1 MRVLV
6 LAGFLGSGKTTVA
19 LQIARAAQAAGQR
32 VALIV
37 NERGEAGVDN
47 QLVARLGFDVREL
60 LGGCICCSLV
70 AELAPAL
77 EALAATTRPDLVI
90 VEPSGIAEPAQIRAA
105 LRFARVPGLDMRSVS
120 VVDAQRIGE
129 LMEVVTPLLTKQ
141 MAHADLAVVCKADI
155 ASTPQTEAACR
166 IVGEHA
172 PQTDP
177 YVIDAREPLDGALR
191 MALLGR
197 CTRW

>member
-19 LQIARAAQAAGQR
+19 LQVARAARAAGLR

-47 QLVARLGFDVREL
+47 QLAAALGFDVREL
-60 LGGCICCSLV
+60 LGGCICCTLV

-77 EALAATTRPDLVI
+77 ESLAATRRPDLVI

-105 LRFARVPGLDMRSVS
+105 LRFARVPGMELLSATI
-120 VVDAQRIGE
+120 VDAQRIAE
-129 LMEVVTPLLTKQ
+129 LMEVLSPLLAKQ
-141 MAHADLAVVCKADI
+141 LANADLAIVCKADI
-155 ASTPQTEAACR
+155 ASAAEAEAARR
-166 IVGEHA
+166 IAGEHA
-172 PQTDP
+172 AASAT
-177 YVIDAREPLDGALR
+177 YVIDARKPLEADLR
-191 MALLGR
+191 TALLGR
-197 CTRW
+197 

>member
-19 LQIARAAQAAGQR
+19 LQVARAAQAAGQR

-77 EALAATTRPDLVI
+77 EALAATTRPDLAI

-155 ASTPQTEAACR
+155 ASAQETAAARR
-166 IVGEHA
+166 IVRECSPA
-172 PQTDP
+172 AEP

>member
-77 EALAATTRPDLVI
+77 EALAATTRPDLAI

-105 LRFARVPGLDMRSVS
+105 LRFARVRGLEMRSVS

-155 ASTPQTEAACR
+155 ASPQETDDACR

>member
-19 LQIARAAQAAGQR
+19 LQIAGAAQAAGLR

-37 NERGEAGVDN
+37 NERGDAGVDN
-47 QLVARLGFDVREL
+47 QLAARLGFDVREL
-60 LGGCICCSLV
+60 LGGCIYCSLL

-77 EALAATTRPDLVI
+77 ESLAATSRPDLVI
-90 VEPSGIAEPAQIRAA
+90 VEPSGVAEPAQIRAA
-105 LRFARVPGLDMRSVS
+105 LRFARVPGLEILSVS
-120 VVDAQRIGE
+120 VVDAQRIEE
-129 LMEVVTPLLTKQ
+129 LMEVITPLLTKQ
-141 MAHADLAVVCKADI
+141 MVHADLAVVCKADI
-155 ASTPQTEAACR
+155 ASTSESAAARR

-172 PQTDP
+172 PATEP

-197 CTRW
+197 CARC

>member
-1 MRVLV
+1 MRVLI
-6 LAGFLGSGKTTVA
+6 LAGFLGSGKTTLA
-19 LQIARAAQAAGQR
+19 LQVARAAQAAGQR
-32 VALIV
+32 AALIV

-47 QLVARLGFDVREL
+47 QLAARLGFNLQEL

-77 EALAATTRPDLVI
+77 ESLAATARPDLVI

-105 LRFARVPGLDMRSVS
+105 LRIARVRGLAMRSVS

-155 ASTPQTEAACR
+155 ASPQEARDARR
-166 IVGEHA
+166 ILGEHA
-172 PQTDP
+172 PATDP